1 MQERCENVA
10 PSNREIAIL
19 DASKC
24 SDANR
29 PEKKVNHP
37 RIYMITYICESCYT

>member
-1 MQERCENVA
+1 MQERCESVA
-10 PSNREIAIL
+10 PSNRE
-19 DASKC
+19 
-24 SDANR
+24 DANR